1 MPGKSQNRGRLT
13 AYCHPPTAYSRR
25 SGERRGSPVILASRA
40 RVPARRGRVNPAAR
54 AHVQCLRPAGGVKVS
69 GPRDLRA
76 HPRRVAAKGS
86 EDEKTMGVWARLKR
100 SLRAVFGGIIE
111 KTEDP
116 ELILQQTIRDMRD
129 RVPELNNS
137 VAQVMATEKLLAKNK
152 ERLETQVVDLDSKI
166 RASGKMGRDD
176 IATAYIGQVQQGQL
190 NLQKA
195 SQQLEHANLASKQAL
210 KARDNYVLQMQRR
223 TAEAMQ
229 LINQS
234 KQAKLQ
240 EQLAQTM
247 ESFELGDDA
256 STSNEMRDKID
267 RRAAAAEAKMQLGA
281 ASVDTQMQ
289 DIEREAMDMQLQ
301 DKLLAYKRDMGL
313 LGTGTS
319 APAPQA
325 LPAEGETTSGG
336 QNGTGGGH
344 VS

>member
-1 MPGKSQNRGRLT
+1 M
-13 AYCHPPTAYSRR
+13 
-25 SGERRGSPVILASRA
+25 RA
-40 RVPARRGRVNPAAR
+40 
-54 AHVQCLRPAGGVKVS
+54 L
-69 GPRDLRA
+69 
-76 HPRRVAAKGS
+76 
-86 EDEKTMGVWARLKR
+86 
-100 SLRAVFGGIIE
+100 FGGIIE

-166 RASGKMGRDD
+166 RASVKLGRDD
-176 IATAYIGQVQQGQL
+176 IATAYIGQLQQAQL
-190 NLQKA
+190 DLQKTG
-195 SQQLEHANLASKQAL
+195 QQLEHANLASKQAL

-247 ESFELGDDA
+247 ESFQLGDDA
-256 STSNEMRDKID
+256 STFNEMRDKID

-281 ASVDTQMQ
+281 ANVDTQMQ
-289 DIEREAMDMQLQ
+289 DIEREALDMQLQ

-313 LGTGTS
+313 LGAGS
-319 APAPQA
+319 PSAPQA
-325 LPAEGETTSGG
+325 LPAEGETTGG
-336 QNGTGGGH
+336 NQNGAGGNRA
-344 VS
+344 S

>member
-1 MPGKSQNRGRLT
+1 MGLWTRMK
-13 AYCHPPTAYSRR
+13 R
-25 SGERRGSPVILASRA
+25 SMRA
-40 RVPARRGRVNPAAR
+40 
-54 AHVQCLRPAGGVKVS
+54 LFGGV
-69 GPRDLRA
+69 
-76 HPRRVAAKGS
+76 
-86 EDEKTMGVWARLKR
+86 
-100 SLRAVFGGIIE
+100 IE

-152 ERLETQVVDLDSKI
+152 ERLENQVVDLDSKI
-166 RASGKMGRDD
+166 RASVKMGRDD
-176 IATAYIGQVQQGQL
+176 IATAYIGQLQQAQVD
-190 NLQKA
+190 LQKTG
-195 SQQLEHANLASKQAL
+195 QQLDHATSASKQAL

-247 ESFELGDDA
+247 ESFQLGDDA
-256 STSNEMRDKID
+256 STFNEMRDKID

-301 DKLLAYKRDMGL
+301 DKLLAYKKDMGL
-313 LGTGTS
+313 LGAGTS
-319 APAPQA
+319 APTPQA
-325 LPAEGETTSGG
+325 LPAEGETSGG
-336 QNGTGGGH
+336 NNGSRSG
-344 VS
+344 

>member
-1 MPGKSQNRGRLT
+1 
-13 AYCHPPTAYSRR
+13 
-25 SGERRGSPVILASRA
+25 
-40 RVPARRGRVNPAAR
+40 
-54 AHVQCLRPAGGVKVS
+54 
-69 GPRDLRA
+69 
-76 HPRRVAAKGS
+76 
-86 EDEKTMGVWARLKR
+86 MGLWTRMKR
-100 SLRAVFGGIIE
+100 SMRALSGGIIE

-137 VAQVMATEKLLAKNK
+137 VAQVMATEKLLAKNR
-152 ERLETQVVDLDSKI
+152 ERLESQVVDLDSKI
-166 RASGKMGRDD
+166 RASVKMGRDD
-176 IATAYIGQVQQGQL
+176 IATAYIGQLQQAQVD
-190 NLQKA
+190 LQKTG
-195 SQQLEHANLASKQAL
+195 QQLEHATAASKQAL

-247 ESFELGDDA
+247 ESFQLGDDA
-256 STSNEMRDKID
+256 STFNEMRDKID

-289 DIEREAMDMQLQ
+289 EIEREALDMQLQ

-313 LGTGTS
+313 LGPATGTA
-319 APAPQA
+319 APKA
-325 LPAEGETTSGG
+325 LPEGETAAGG
-336 QNGTGGGH
+336 NNGTG
-344 VS
+344 

>member
-1 MPGKSQNRGRLT
+1 
-13 AYCHPPTAYSRR
+13 
-25 SGERRGSPVILASRA
+25 
-40 RVPARRGRVNPAAR
+40 
-54 AHVQCLRPAGGVKVS
+54 
-69 GPRDLRA
+69 
-76 HPRRVAAKGS
+76 
-86 EDEKTMGVWARLKR
+86 MGLWIRMKR
-100 SLRAVFGGIIE
+100 SVRALFGGIIE

-166 RASGKMGRDD
+166 RASVKMGRDD
-176 IATAYIGQVQQGQL
+176 IATAYIGQLQQAQL
-190 NLQKA
+190 DLQKT

-247 ESFELGDDA
+247 ESFQLGDDA
-256 STSNEMRDKID
+256 STFNEMRDKID

-289 DIEREAMDMQLQ
+289 EIEREALDMQLA

-313 LGTGTS
+313 LGAGSS
-319 APAPQA
+319 APTPQA
-325 LPAEGETTSGG
+325 LPAEGESTATGG
-336 QNGTGGGH
+336 NNGTGGQSH
-344 VS
+344 

>member
-1 MPGKSQNRGRLT
+1 
-13 AYCHPPTAYSRR
+13 
-25 SGERRGSPVILASRA
+25 
-40 RVPARRGRVNPAAR
+40 
-54 AHVQCLRPAGGVKVS
+54 
-69 GPRDLRA
+69 
-76 HPRRVAAKGS
+76 
-86 EDEKTMGVWARLKR
+86 MGVWSRMKR
-100 SLRAVFGGIIE
+100 SMRALFGGIIE

-166 RASGKMGRDD
+166 RASVKMGRDD
-176 IATAYIGQVQQGQL
+176 IATAYIGQLQQAQVDLG
-190 NLQKA
+190 KT
-195 SQQLEHANLASKQAL
+195 SQQLEHATGASKQAL

-247 ESFELGDDA
+247 ESFQLGDDA
-256 STSNEMRDKID
+256 STFNEMRDKID

-281 ASVDTQMQ
+281 ANVDTQMQ

-301 DKLLAYKRDMGL
+301 DKLLTYKREMGL
-313 LGTGTS
+313 LGTGT
-319 APAPQA
+319 ATGTAQA
-325 LPAEGETTSGG
+325 LPAEGETTTTSGSN
-336 QNGTGGGH
+336 QNGTG
-344 VS
+344 S

>member
-1 MPGKSQNRGRLT
+1 M
-13 AYCHPPTAYSRR
+13 
-25 SGERRGSPVILASRA
+25 RA
-40 RVPARRGRVNPAAR
+40 
-54 AHVQCLRPAGGVKVS
+54 L
-69 GPRDLRA
+69 
-76 HPRRVAAKGS
+76 
-86 EDEKTMGVWARLKR
+86 
-100 SLRAVFGGIIE
+100 FGGIIE

-137 VAQVMATEKLLAKNK
+137 VAQVMATEKLLAKNR

-166 RASGKMGRDD
+166 RASVKMGRDD
-176 IATAYIGQVQQGQL
+176 IATAYIGQLQQAQMD
-190 NLQKA
+190 LQKT

-247 ESFELGDDA
+247 ESFQIGDDA
-256 STSNEMRDKID
+256 STFSEMRDKID
-267 RRAAAAEAKMQLGA
+267 RRAAAAEAKLQLGS
-281 ASVDTQMQ
+281 ASVDNQMQ

-301 DKLLAYKRDMGL
+301 DRLLAYKRDMGL
-313 LGTGTS
+313 LPASTGG
-319 APAPQA
+319 APAQA
-325 LPAEGETTSGG
+325 LPAEGESSASDQTNAVVN
-336 QNGTGGGH
+336 NGNRPA
-344 VS
+344 

>member
-1 MPGKSQNRGRLT
+1 
-13 AYCHPPTAYSRR
+13 
-25 SGERRGSPVILASRA
+25 
-40 RVPARRGRVNPAAR
+40 
-54 AHVQCLRPAGGVKVS
+54 
-69 GPRDLRA
+69 
-76 HPRRVAAKGS
+76 
-86 EDEKTMGVWARLKR
+86 MGVWTRMKR
-100 SLRAVFGGIIE
+100 SMRALFGGIIE

-152 ERLETQVVDLDSKI
+152 ERLESQVVDLDSKI
-166 RASGKMGRDD
+166 RASVKMGRDD
-176 IATAYIGQVQQGQL
+176 IATAYIGQLQQAQVDLG
-190 NLQKA
+190 KTT
-195 SQQLEHANLASKQAL
+195 QQLEHATGASKQAL

-247 ESFELGDDA
+247 ESFQLGDDA
-256 STSNEMRDKID
+256 STFNEMRDKID

-281 ASVDTQMQ
+281 ANVDTQMQ
-289 DIEREAMDMQLQ
+289 DIEREALDMQLQ

-313 LGTGTS
+313 LGPGSST
-319 APAPQA
+319 PQA
-325 LPAEGETTSGG
+325 LPAEGETVGG
-336 QNGTGGGH
+336 SQNGTGGGH
-344 VS
+344 SN

>member
-1 MPGKSQNRGRLT
+1 
-13 AYCHPPTAYSRR
+13 
-25 SGERRGSPVILASRA
+25 
-40 RVPARRGRVNPAAR
+40 
-54 AHVQCLRPAGGVKVS
+54 
-69 GPRDLRA
+69 
-76 HPRRVAAKGS
+76 
-86 EDEKTMGVWARLKR
+86 MGLWTRMKR
-100 SLRAVFGGIIE
+100 SMRALFGGIIE

-137 VAQVMATEKLLAKNK
+137 VAQVMATEKLLAKNR

-166 RASGKMGRDD
+166 RASVKMGRDD
-176 IATAYIGQVQQGQL
+176 IATAYIGQLQQAQL
-190 NLQKA
+190 DLQKT

-247 ESFELGDDA
+247 ESFQLGDDA
-256 STSNEMRDKID
+256 STFNEMRDKID
-267 RRAAAAEAKMQLGA
+267 RRAAAAEAKMQLGT

-289 DIEREAMDMQLQ
+289 EIEREALDMQLQ

-313 LGTGTS
+313 LG
-319 APAPQA
+319 PAAGAATPQA
-325 LPAEGETTSGG
+325 LPAEGETTSGS

-344 VS
+344 TS